1 MKSLIVEKL
10 KTIKN
15 MKYSLLAT
23 EAKKQI
29 DEVITKEDQIKS
41 SKDWQN
47 NLRIIKNQFEFEIK
61 PKIFSLDNL
70 WREVIYMNKINPIY
84 QFTVEK

>member
-1 MKSLIVEKL
+1 
-10 KTIKN
+10 

-47 NLRIIKNQFEFEIK
+47 NLRIIKN
-61 PKIFSLDNL
+61 
-70 WREVIYMNKINPIY
+70 
-84 QFTVEK
+84 